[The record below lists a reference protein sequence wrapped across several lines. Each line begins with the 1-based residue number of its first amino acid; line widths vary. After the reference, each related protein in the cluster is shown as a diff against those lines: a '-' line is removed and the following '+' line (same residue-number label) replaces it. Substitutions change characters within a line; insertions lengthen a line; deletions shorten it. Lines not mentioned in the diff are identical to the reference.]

1 MQGAV
6 SWEALLVVAG
16 LIVFSGG
23 AAFVS
28 AYFTWRVCLL
38 IGALEKRITRLEML
52 ADSSAPGAPA
62 RGRGL
67 DRSSGRGA

>member
-1 MQGAV
+1 VERVV
-6 SWEALLVVAG
+6 SWDALLIVAS
-16 LIVFSGG
+16 LIVFSGT

-52 ADSSAPGAPA
+52 AERGAPGARA
-62 RGRGL
+62 SGGRG
-67 DRSSGRGA
+67 